1 MNGRTIIAGIDPGL
15 TGAIVWVDARYK
27 VMIDRAPLPVLFE
40 TRSRR
45 VIDVLALRQLLE
57 RYPLDWVVLEHVHA
71 LPRDGR
77 SSAFSFGR
85 VLGAIETALTLTG
98 CRYIKVAPQY
108 WKKWASI
115 PRGAPK
121 TWSRGVLS
129 RLCPSAFERVR
140 SSDEADAL
148 LLALYALETRLL
160 ASQAAP
166 TNPTM
171 EQAS

>member
-1 MNGRTIIAGIDPGL
+1 MSERTIIAGIDPGV

-45 VIDVLALRQLLE
+45 VIDVLALRRLLE
-57 RYPLDWVVLEHVHA
+57 RHPLHWVVLEHVHA

-85 VLGAIETALTLTG
+85 VLGAVETALTLSG
-98 CRYIKVAPQY
+98 CRYIKVTPQA
-108 WKKWASI
+108 WKKWAGI
-115 PRGAPK
+115 PRGAHK
-121 TWSRGVLS
+121 SWSRGVLS
-129 RLCPSAFERVR
+129 RLCPSAFERVC

-148 LLALYALETRLL
+148 LLALYAIETGRLSHTEPKESL
-160 ASQAAP
+160 S
-166 TNPTM
+166 
-171 EQAS
+171 